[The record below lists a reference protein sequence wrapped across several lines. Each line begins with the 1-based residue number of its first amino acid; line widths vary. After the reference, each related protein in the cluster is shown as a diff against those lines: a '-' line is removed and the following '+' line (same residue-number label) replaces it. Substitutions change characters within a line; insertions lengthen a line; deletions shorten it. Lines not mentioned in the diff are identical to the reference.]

1 MIQKPFQSVLELIG
15 NTPMVLLHSFDTNGC
30 ELFVKLE
37 QMNPGD
43 SIKDRIALRMIE
55 AAEKSGAL
63 KPGGTIVEATS
74 GNTGLGLTLIGKL
87 KGYHVILVMPDKM
100 SIEKISL
107 PRAFGAEVLLTR
119 SDVEKGHPEYY
130 QEVAEAKSKELDNCI
145 YMNQF
150 CNPNNPAAHY
160 ETTAPEILAQMDGRV
175 DAIVCGVGSGG
186 TITGIS
192 NYCAEHSPTTDMVLA
207 DPEGSILTN
216 YIKTGQMDKAG
227 SWLVEGM
234 GEDFIPDICDLSRVK
249 HAYTVTDRESFMTT
263 RKLLLEE
270 GILAGTSAGCLV
282 AAAVKYCQEQTEPKR
297 VVTFICDS
305 GSRYLRKVF
314 NDFWMIENGLLER
327 EQTGDLR
334 DLISRRFDEGSV
346 VTVSPNDTLTTT
358 HNRMRMYDI
367 SQLPVMKDGSVVG
380 IIDEED
386 ILFAARENHEAFL
399 TPVSEHMVTS
409 LETLP
414 PNASLDDVIKLL
426 ETGLIPLIA
435 DNEHFFGLITK
446 SDVLNY
452 LRLSKAQQQ
461 RASE

>member
-1 MIQKPFQSVLELIG
+1 MRQKPYQSVLELIG
-15 NTPMVLLHSFDTNGC
+15 NTPMVQLHSFDTNGC
-30 ELFVKLE
+30 ELYVKLE

-55 AAEKSGAL
+55 DAEKSGAL

-100 SIEKISL
+100 SVEKISL
-107 PRAFGAEVLLTR
+107 PKAFGAEVLLTR

-130 QEVAEAKSKELDNCI
+130 QEVAEAKAKELENCI

-150 CNPNNPAAHY
+150 CNPSNPAAHY
-160 ETTAPEILAQMDGRV
+160 NSTAPEIISQMDGKV

-192 NYCAEHSPTTDMVLA
+192 NYCAEHSPNTDMVLA
-207 DPEGSILTN
+207 DPAGSILTH
-216 YIKTGQMDKAG
+216 YIKTGEMEKAG

-249 HAYTVTDRESFMTT
+249 HAYTVSDRESFLTT

-327 EQTGDLR
+327 EVTGDLR

-346 VTVSPNDTLTTT
+346 VTVSPDDTLTTT

-367 SQLPVMKDGSVVG
+367 SQLPVMENGRIIG
-380 IIDEED
+380 IIDEEN
-386 ILFAARENHEAFL
+386 ILFAARESKEAFL
-399 TPVSEHMVTS
+399 APVSDFMVTT
-409 LETLP
+409 LKTLP
-414 PNASLDDVIKLL
+414 RTAALDDVISLL
-426 ETGLIPLIA
+426 DSGYTPLISEG
-435 DNEHFFGLITK
+435 DCFFGLITR
-446 SDVLNY
+446 SDVINY
-452 LRLSKAQQQ
+452 LRISNMRQELS
-461 RASE
+461 S

>member
-15 NTPMVLLHSFDTNGC
+15 NTPMVQLHSFDTNGC

-192 NYCAEHSPTTDMVLA
+192 KYCAEHSPKTDMVLA

-216 YIKTGQMDKAG
+216 YIKTGEMDKAG

-282 AAAVKYCQEQTEPKR
+282 AAAVKYCQEQTQPKR

-367 SQLPVMKDGSVVG
+367 SQLPVMKDGSVIG

-399 TPVSEHMVTS
+399 ASVSEHMVTS
-409 LETLP
+409 LQTLP
-414 PNASLDDVIKLL
+414 PDASLDDVIKLL

-435 DNEHFFGLITK
+435 DKGHFFGLITK

-461 RASE
+461 RAGE